1 MKTIITFMLT
11 LVISF
16 NCFAECRPHI
26 EKDLI
31 KRITSQKKLAKAG
44 KIATGAA
51 FVTVGGFYGTMGVI
65 LVGPLLAGVAI
76 GSTFGAAVALPIGA
90 TFIIINKTKKDQI
103 KNLGKTLSI
112 IGNENELTL
121 LHEKLL
127 VNHPLLTREELLA
140 EIEELNSTLALC
152 DGTVSHFDRTHRS
165 KKRIIATP
173 KDIYRFLD
181 GKLALMNSTIS

>member
-1 MKTIITFMLT
+1 MLT

-16 NCFAECRPHI
+16 NCFAECRPQI
-26 EKDLI
+26 EQDLI

-76 GSTFGAAVALPIGA
+76 GSTFGAVVALPIGA
-90 TFIIINKTKKDQI
+90 TFIIINKAKKDRI

-112 IGNENELTL
+112 IGNSNELNL
-121 LHEKLL
+121 LYEKLL
-127 VNHPLLTREELLA
+127 VNHPSLSQEELIA
-140 EIEELNSTLALC
+140 EIEDLNSTEALC
-152 DGTVSHFDRTHRS
+152 DGTVSRFDRANLA

-181 GKLALMNSTIS
+181 AKLALMNSKIS